1 MFLLLLLMFG
11 QEIDQDFNDLIWL
24 MIILTNLSLFDNV
37 VDVDV
42 YFLFGNEG
50 WGTIQHSI
58 QNYVTLTYI

>member
-11 QEIDQDFNDLIWL
+11 QEIDRDFNYLIWL

-50 WGTIQHSI
+50 WGSI
-58 QNYVTLTYI
+58 

>member
-37 VDVDV
+37 VDV

-50 WGTIQHSI
+50 WGSI
-58 QNYVTLTYI
+58 